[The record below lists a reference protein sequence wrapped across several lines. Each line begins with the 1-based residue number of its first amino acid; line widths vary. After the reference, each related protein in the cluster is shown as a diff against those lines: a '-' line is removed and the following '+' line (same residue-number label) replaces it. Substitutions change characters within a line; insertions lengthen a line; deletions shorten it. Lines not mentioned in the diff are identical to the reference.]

1 MPANEDDTFPLIPYV
16 LAVEVRLS
24 RDSLVFAFGTNLATA
39 AYS

>member
-1 MPANEDDTFPLIPYV
+1 MPASEEDTFPLIPAV

-24 RDSLVFAFGTNLATA
+24 SDSLVLAFETNLATA